1 MGFNC
6 VKIAKPLQ
14 RGSWFVTTKSPG
26 WNAEKGERL
35 TWLYWNPQTP
45 EEHFAENQYFLKS
58 IQIYGVEITRK
69 DSAM

>member
-1 MGFNC
+1 MKRWEGWEADFGF
-6 VKIAKPLQ
+6 
-14 RGSWFVTTKSPG
+14 T
-26 WNAEKGERL
+26 
-35 TWLYWNPQTP
+35 WNPQTP